1 MEQEE
6 PLIVFIRLQA
16 KLEDIGGWI
25 ARASEAQGAADGAHM
40 SKWRNMWKPNNISTL
55 LFQSLNISSSFIFC
69 LCCLPRNP
77 LFELLIRFP
86 PLQPLLFERLWFFF
100 SYKLSQIVASTALK
114 SHLFPV
120 VDYVA
125 QIRHWHGG
133 GHKHGY
139 ETRQVLENGET
150 DVAKNFKIV
159 FSAMAYAN
167 LHSNYWMFWLWLLP
181 NALLANGICLKT
193 FEVINV
199 LSPKSYQNFW
209 KSLYRVP
216 ICVPEVSD
224 MDTTSVSAS

>member
-1 MEQEE
+1 MEEHVKAKQHLDFSF
-6 PLIVFIRLQA
+6 P
-16 KLEDIGGWI
+16 KLEHFFKFHVLPLLP
-25 ARASEAQGAADGAHM
+25 ATKSSFR
-40 SKWRNMWKPNNISTL
+40 TL
-55 LFQSLNISSSFIFC
+55 NKISSSSATSIW
-69 LCCLPRNP
+69 
-77 LFELLIRFP
+77 ETLI
-86 PLQPLLFERLWFFF
+86 FF

-114 SHLFPV
+114 PHLLPV

-216 ICVPEVSD
+216 EVSD